1 MRNRNNEEDDML
13 DENICWLHFLWQKIA
28 KKEKTKLTLALVGS
42 SSPFHQ
48 DVLISCQFRLS
59 PRKFAF
65 FLMTKNSNFK
75 NKTMTLSRR
84 ACHLWKA
91 VSRRENPFLA
101 DESSSAENFS
111 QQGILVLR
119 VFLQCQKSNLLR
131 VRGVVDN
138 FVLKDNQHWQTR
150 LPCVD
155 MELGLLPTE
164 NPRHSSLRSP
174 EQWAR

>member
-48 DVLISCQFRLS
+48 GVLISCHFRVS

-65 FLMTKNSNFK
+65 FQMTRNSNF
-75 NKTMTLSRR
+75 NIKTMTLSS
-84 ACHLWKA
+84 ASHLWKA
-91 VSRRENPFLA
+91 VSRRENPLLT
-101 DESSSAENFS
+101 DESSSTENFS

-138 FVLKDNQHWQTR
+138 FVLKDNQHWHTR

-164 NPRHSSLRSP
+164 NPRHTSPPTP